1 MKKEIELW
9 EAIMRR
15 EHGFTLVELLIV
27 VAILGILAAIAIPA
41 YLGAQTRA
49 FNKAGKE
56 ECRTLA
62 SAMEVY
68 YQEHASYGADGTLV
82 GTAAING
89 RYPAYQPSTDIQFDV
104 QVQIAGGGQTYTIT
118 CTPKAGGRQFG
129 NNMTALTLNERNEM
143 DWQP

>member
-1 MKKEIELW
+1 
-9 EAIMRR
+9 MRR

-41 YLGAQTRA
+41 YMGAQARA
-49 FNKAGKE
+49 FRKAGKE

-68 YQEHASYGADGTLV
+68 YQEHASYGADATLD

-89 RYPAYQPSTDIQFDV
+89 RYPAYQPSTNIQFDMK
-104 QVQIAGGGQTYTIT
+104 VQISGSGQKYTIT
-118 CTPKAGGRQFG
+118 CTPKPNGRQFG
-129 NNMTALTLNERNEM
+129 HNITALTLNEKNEM
-143 DWQP
+143 NWQS

>member
-1 MKKEIELW
+1 
-9 EAIMRR
+9 MRR

-41 YLGAQTRA
+41 YIGAQTRA

-68 YQEHASYGADGTLV
+68 YQEHASYGADGTLGDTV
-82 GTAAING
+82 AING
-89 RYPAYQPSTDIQFDV
+89 RYPAYQPSTDIQFDMK
-104 QVQIAGGGQTYTIT
+104 VQITDNGQKYKIT
-118 CTPKAGGRQFG
+118 CKPKPNGRQFG
-129 NNMTALTLNERNEM
+129 NSNTALTLNEKNEM
-143 DWQP
+143 DWQQ

>member
-15 EHGFTLVELLIV
+15 ERGFTLVELLIV

-41 YLGAQTRA
+41 YMGAQTRA

-68 YQEHASYGADGTLV
+68 YQEHASYGADATLV
-82 GTAAING
+82 GTVAING
-89 RYPAYQPSTDIQFDV
+89 RYPAYQPSTDIQFDM

-118 CTPKAGGRQFG
+118 CTPKAGARQFG
-129 NNMTALTLNERNEM
+129 NHMTALTLNERNEM

>member
-1 MKKEIELW
+1 
-9 EAIMRR
+9 MRR

-41 YLGAQTRA
+41 YMGAQTRA
-49 FNKAGKE
+49 FNEAGKE

-68 YQEHASYGADGTLV
+68 YQEHASYGGVTTLSD
-82 GTAAING
+82 TAAING
-89 RYPAYQPSTDIQFDV
+89 RYPAYQPSSDIQFDM
-104 QVQIAGGGQTYTIT
+104 QVQIAGAGQTYTIT
-118 CTPKAGGRQFG
+118 CTPKPNGRQFG
-129 NNMTALTLNERNEM
+129 NNKTDLTLNERNAM

>member
-1 MKKEIELW
+1 MC
-9 EAIMRR
+9 R
-15 EHGFTLVELLIV
+15 EHGFTLTELLIV
-27 VAILGILAAIAIPA
+27 VAILGILAAIAIPG

-68 YQEHASYGADGTLV
+68 YQEHASYGADATLAGTV
-82 GTAAING
+82 AINA
-89 RYPAYQPSTDIQFDV
+89 RYPAYLPSSEIQFDM
-104 QVQIAGGGQTYTIT
+104 QVAISGGGQAYIIT
-118 CTPKAGGRQFG
+118 CTPKPGGREFA
-129 NNMTALTLNERNEM
+129 NSKTDLTLNERNEM

>member
-1 MKKEIELW
+1 
-9 EAIMRR
+9 MRR

-68 YQEHASYGADGTLV
+68 YQEHASYGAGTLT
-82 GTAAING
+82 GTAAIQG
-89 RYPAYQPSTDIQFDV
+89 QYPAYQPSTDIQFDMEV
-104 QVQIAGGGQTYTIT
+104 KIAGGGQTYTIT
-118 CTPKAGGRQFG
+118 CTPKPNGRRFG
-129 NNMTALTLNERNEM
+129 NNKTALTLNEKNEM
-143 DWQP
+143 DWQ

>member
-1 MKKEIELW
+1 
-9 EAIMRR
+9 MRH
-15 EHGFTLVELLIV
+15 EHGFTIVELLVV
-27 VAILGILAAIAIPA
+27 VAILGILAAIAIPG

-68 YQEHASYGADGTLV
+68 YQEHASYGADGTLT
-82 GTAAING
+82 GTVAINA
-89 RYPAYQPSTDIQFDV
+89 RYLAYLPSSDIQFDV
-104 QVQIAGGGQTYTIT
+104 QVQIAGAGQTYTIT
-118 CTPKAGGRQFG
+118 CTPKPGGRQFG
-129 NNMTALTLNERNEM
+129 NNKTDLTLNEM